1 MAIIAVCGGL
11 RKESNTNKLV
21 KKIAEASGCD
31 YALIELAGIDIKPCT
46 GCGECMMNEG
56 NCVIKDGMQ
65 PIYDKL
71 MKADGL
77 IIGSPTYYMDISGAI
92 KCFIDRSMPIFYRDV
107 GPEYNPNMPWLGK
120 RPLAG
125 KPAVT
130 VTTVAGGGHE
140 RTRET
145 LKIFVDDINKMAL
158 VAELAEVIGMNDVD
172 DMPEVMKR
180 AEEAGRQLGKVF
192 KRVC

>member
-1 MAIIAVCGGL
+1 MAIVAVCGSL

-21 KKIAEASGCD
+21 KKVAEASGYD
-31 YALIELAGIDIKPCT
+31 YELINLAAMDIKPCT
-46 GCGECMMNEG
+46 GCGECIMNEG
-56 NCVIKDGMQ
+56 SCVINDGMQ

-92 KCFIDRSMPIFYRDV
+92 KCFIDRSMSIFYRGV
-107 GPEYNPNMPWLGK
+107 GPDYSPDLPVLGK

-130 VTTVAGGGHE
+130 VTTVAGSGHE

-145 LKIFVDDINKMAL
+145 LKIFVDDINKMTL
-158 VAELAEVIGMNDVD
+158 VAEVAEAIGMNDVD
-172 DMPEVMKR
+172 DMPEVIKR
-180 AEEAGRQLGKVF
+180 AEEAGKRLGKVF
-192 KRVC
+192 KRA

>member
-1 MAIIAVCGGL
+1 MAIVAVCGSL

-21 KKIAEASGCD
+21 KKVAEASGYD
-31 YALIELAGIDIKPCT
+31 YELINLAAMDIKPCT
-46 GCGECMMNEG
+46 GCGECIMNEG
-56 NCVIKDGMQ
+56 SCVINDGMQ

-92 KCFIDRSMPIFYRDV
+92 KCFIDRSMPIFYRGV
-107 GPEYNPNMPWLGK
+107 GPDYSPDLPVLGK

-130 VTTVAGGGHE
+130 VTTVAGSGHE
-140 RTRET
+140 RTKET
-145 LKIFVDDINKMAL
+145 LKIFVDGINKMQLA
-158 VAELAEVIGMNDVD
+158 AEIAEAIGMNDVD

-180 AEEAGRQLGKVF
+180 AEEAGQKLGKML
-192 KRVC
+192 KHTC

>member
-21 KKIAEASGCD
+21 KKVAEASGYD
-31 YALIELAGIDIKPCT
+31 YELIELAGMDIKPCT
-46 GCGECMMNEG
+46 GCGECIMNEG
-56 NCVIKDGMQ
+56 SCIIKDGMQ

-158 VAELAEVIGMNDVD
+158 VAEVTEVIGMNDVD

-180 AEEAGRQLGKVF
+180 AEEAGKQLGKVF
-192 KRVC
+192 KRAC